1 MGDRD
6 YRHREAKKAKK
17 TSRPIKVEALA
28 PSAEVEVVRRKK
40 ARREPEQS
48 DQSGG

>member
-17 TSRPIKVEALA
+17 ASRPVKVEAPV
-28 PSAEVEVVRRKK
+28 PSAEVEVVRKGK
-40 ARREPEQS
+40 ARREPEQ
-48 DQSGG
+48 